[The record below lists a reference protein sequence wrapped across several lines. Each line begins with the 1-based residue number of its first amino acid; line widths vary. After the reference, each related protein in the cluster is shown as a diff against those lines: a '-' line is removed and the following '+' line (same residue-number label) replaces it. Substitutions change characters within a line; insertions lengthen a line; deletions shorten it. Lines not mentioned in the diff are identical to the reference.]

1 MGENL
6 GAKLVSKCFST
17 AVVHRG
23 FLSRYLGRKSD
34 LTDARARTFPA
45 NPAMSLVPD
54 TLAEGRSNFSKPS
67 ASSWELLCHL
77 DITIA

>member
-6 GAKLVSKCFST
+6 GAKLVSKSFST

-34 LTDARARTFPA
+34 LTDARA
-45 NPAMSLVPD
+45 NLSSHPAMSLVPD

>member
-34 LTDARARTFPA
+34 LTDAGNHAVRVDFF
-45 NPAMSLVPD
+45 
-54 TLAEGRSNFSKPS
+54 NFGTIS
-67 ASSWELLCHL
+67 ELQVKVRG
-77 DITIA
+77 